1 MYMKASLIYLTPEQR
16 TQLQRW
22 SQREHVSM
30 SELIRTAL
38 DRFLHSA
45 PSRSLSLAE
54 AARQTAGLW
63 GHYPMENT
71 ERYVRKIRRA
81 FTRALDRRAPRR
93 S

>member
-1 MYMKASLIYLTPEQR
+1 MKASLIYLKPEQR
-16 TQLQRW
+16 TQLKRW
-22 SQREHVSM
+22 SQREHVSV

-45 PSRSLSLAE
+45 PRRPLSLAE

-63 GHYPMENT
+63 RPYPIKNT

-81 FTRALDRRAPRR
+81 FTRALARRTPREN
-93 S
+93 